1 MITLES
7 IKQKQDEVA
16 KMIASFE
23 AYATEKVF
31 YPAVNIDLLP
41 GEKYAGLIL
50 GKDGDSDYHLI
61 LLPEQI
67 KDVKWDEAVKWA
79 KQQGNEF
86 DSHLPNR
93 REQSLLF
100 ANLKEEFEEYAY
112 WSSEQRASAS
122 DSAWC
127 QGFNDGNQDTWLKSF
142 HFRARAVRRLLVI
155 K

>member
-16 KMIASFE
+16 KMIAAFE
-23 AYATEKVF
+23 SYTTEKVS

-79 KQQGNEF
+79 KKQGGEF
-86 DSHLPNR
+86 DSQLPNR

-112 WSSEQRASAS
+112 WSSEQHASYS
-122 DSAWC
+122 DYAWS
-127 QGFNDGNQDTWLKSF
+127 Q
-142 HFRARAVRRLLVI
+142 HFYVGHQYYWTKTNPLRARAVRRLAI
-155 K
+155 